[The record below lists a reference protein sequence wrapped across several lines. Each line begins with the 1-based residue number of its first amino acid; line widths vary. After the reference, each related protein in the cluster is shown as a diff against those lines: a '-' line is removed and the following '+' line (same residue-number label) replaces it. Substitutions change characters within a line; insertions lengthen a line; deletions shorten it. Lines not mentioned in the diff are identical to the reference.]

1 MKADA
6 LAKQQAQHMVEE
18 EREKKEMIAVQKK
31 QEAKLKAAE
40 EKRMKLKPEDDH
52 ASTELSETEK

>member
-18 EREKKEMIAVQKK
+18 EMEKKEMIAVQKK
-31 QEAKLKAAE
+31 
-40 EKRMKLKPEDDH
+40 
-52 ASTELSETEK
+52 